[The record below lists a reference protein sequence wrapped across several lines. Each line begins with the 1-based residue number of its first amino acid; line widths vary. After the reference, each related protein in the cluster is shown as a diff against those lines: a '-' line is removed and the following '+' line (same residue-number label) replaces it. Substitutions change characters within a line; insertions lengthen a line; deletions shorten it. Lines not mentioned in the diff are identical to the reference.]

1 LLTIFRVVSI
11 VAVDKTGGSQA
22 TFLGREENAIHC
34 SKEAGIIRRNEEDQ
48 RSNQDRGV
56 KMVSTL
62 IALNE
67 ASEVRAI
74 TLRALAHNVRMKE
87 RHTPAVMIFS

>member
-1 LLTIFRVVSI
+1 VLCII
-11 VAVDKTGGSQA
+11 AVDQTGRSQT

-34 SKEAGIIRRNEEDQ
+34 SKEAGVIRRNEEDQ
-48 RSNQDRGV
+48 RGNQDRRV
-56 KMVSTL
+56 EMVSAL

-74 TLRALAHNVRMKE
+74 TLKALAHNVRLKE